1 MWGKGKSDR
10 EEETAKTFGKGG
22 RDEFKS
28 GSIGNRRKGKER
40 DATMPCNESTEIVI
54 LAPID
59 MDQTFF
65 FFYLSYFTS
74 PFLLF
79 SLPCWFRLGLYIG
92 VKCPILKVMKSIK
105 GYYQYIVFI

>member
-10 EEETAKTFGKGG
+10 EETAKTFGKGG

-59 MDQTFF
+59 MDDTFF
-65 FFYLSYFTS
+65 FVFLFILFYFPIST
-74 PFLLF
+74 FLTTL
-79 SLPCWFRLGLYIG
+79 L
-92 VKCPILKVMKSIK
+92 V
-105 GYYQYIVFI
+105 